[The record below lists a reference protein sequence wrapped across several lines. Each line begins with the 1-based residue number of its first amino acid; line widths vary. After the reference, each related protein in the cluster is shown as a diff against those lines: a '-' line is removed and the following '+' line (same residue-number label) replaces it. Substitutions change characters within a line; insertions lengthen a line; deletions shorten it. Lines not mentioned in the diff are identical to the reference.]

1 MKKNILVS
9 AFACNPL
16 QGSEAANGWN
26 WSTGLVQHGFEVHT
40 ITRNINREGVE
51 KHGPVPG
58 LTVHY
63 LELPFGLE
71 RLYCFSQATMYLYY
85 ILWQWMAYR
94 LAKKLNKLLGFHRIH
109 HVSWGSIQLGSYLY
123 RLNVPFIFGPVG
135 GGQHA
140 PEAFK
145 EYFLQHWSAEEKRKK
160 VSRLLLKYNP
170 GCRRM
175 LKRAH
180 AVLVSNQDTQ
190 KIAKSVGAKNV
201 VPILDAALPDTFF
214 PPKFIERFPSIDK
227 IKLLWVGRFLPRKG
241 ILLTLEVMQMLKPYP
256 GITLTIVG
264 DGPMRGAAD
273 LKAKELGLQYQV
285 TFVGSVSFAEV
296 RDYYANHDLFIFTSL
311 RDSCPSQLIE
321 AMAFNLPVVT
331 LDLHGQSQIV
341 TPETGIKI
349 AINTPEIVVQQLADA
364 IVDLSNDPKR
374 YSALSRAAYRF
385 AKEQTWKN
393 KINSIVARF
402 S

>member
-1 MKKNILVS
+1 LVH
-9 AFACNPL
+9 
-16 QGSEAANGWN
+16 
-26 WSTGLVQHGFEVHT
+26 HGFEVHT
-40 ITRNINREGVE
+40 ITRNINRESVE

-63 LELPFGLE
+63 LQLPIGLE
-71 RLYCFSQATMYLYY
+71 RLYSFSQTTMYLYY

-94 LAKKLNKLLGFHRIH
+94 LAKKLNNLLGFHWVH

-135 GGQHA
+135 GGQFA

-145 EYFLQHWSAEEKRKK
+145 EYFLQYWSAEGKRKK

-190 KIAKSVGAKNV
+190 EIAEAAGACNIV
-201 VPILDAALPDTFF
+201 SMLDAALPDTFF
-214 PPKFIERFPSIDK
+214 PSKFIKRFPRIDK

-241 ILLTLEVMQMLKPYP
+241 ILLTLEVMHVLKSYS

-264 DGPMRGAAD
+264 DGPMRTVAE
-273 LKAKELGLQYQV
+273 LKVHEYGLQDQV
-285 TFVGSVSFAEV
+285 TFVGAVPFSEV
-296 RDYYANHDLFIFTSL
+296 RDYYANHDVFFFTSL
-311 RDSCPSQLIE
+311 RDSGPSQLIE

-331 LDLHGQSQIV
+331 LDLHGQGQIIS
-341 TPETGIKI
+341 PETGIKI
-349 AINTPEIVVQQLADA
+349 VISTPKVVVQQLADA

-374 YSALSRAAYRF
+374 YSDLSRAAYLF
-385 AKEQTWKN
+385 AKKQTWKN
-393 KINSIVARF
+393 KINAIVARF